1 MTESIADK
9 YHNNNG
15 YNRKRLAARV
25 TAAYVALVLALI
37 ILVVLNTCI
46 GTIDLSLEEMIRGLT
61 HPELSDSEMAA
72 AALWKIRLPRLVAV
86 LFLGGGLSIS
96 GFLLQTFF
104 ANPIAGPYVLG
115 ISSGA
120 KMVVSVVMIGITA
133 AGSSMMPGTMIISA
147 FAGSMMAMMLVL
159 GISRKVKSQAMLI
172 VGGVMIGYICSAITD
187 FMVTFADDA
196 SIVNLRNW
204 SLGSFSGMSW
214 DSDKIIAISVILAS
228 AAAFLLSK
236 PIGAYQL
243 GEAYARSMGVNIK
256 VFRVELVLISSFL
269 SAVVTAFAGPVS
281 FVGVAVPHIVR
292 SLFGTSRPI
301 VVIPGCFLC
310 GGDFCLL
317 CDLLARTLASPLEL
331 SISSVTAIFGAPVV
345 IWVMI
350 RRQRN
355 R

>member
-1 MTESIADK
+1 
-9 YHNNNG
+9 
-15 YNRKRLAARV
+15 
-25 TAAYVALVLALI
+25 
-37 ILVVLNTCI
+37 
-46 GTIDLSLEEMIRGLT
+46 
-61 HPELSDSEMAA
+61 
-72 AALWKIRLPRLVAV
+72 
-86 LFLGGGLSIS
+86 
-96 GFLLQTFF
+96 
-104 ANPIAGPYVLG
+104 
-115 ISSGA
+115 
-120 KMVVSVVMIGITA
+120 
-133 AGSSMMPGTMIISA
+133 
-147 FAGSMMAMMLVL
+147 
-159 GISRKVKSQAMLI
+159 MLI

>member
-9 YHNNNG
+9 YHNNG

-25 TAAYVALVLALI
+25 TAAYGALVLALI

-61 HPELSDSEMAA
+61 HPELSDNEMAA

-214 DSDKIIAISVILAS
+214 DSDKIIAISVVLAS